1 MLGSL
6 PSRFGRRCV
15 GQCGVVSH
23 FFSGPSSWQSSQQL
37 PKTKKPRRVNKDNH
51 DDGSIDDPTGGGGG
65 GFGGGNA
72 NKQPFDKAIFEVG
85 EWDPETRTNPLY
97 RPKYTGTPR
106 IISADDFARR
116 PVVSFS
122 GNFKGLEDGM
132 VVLSWLDHKQQKD
145 IYDLYVKMMLQSE
158 KANDKI
164 TSHEYAVRK
173 IASQVRM
180 TEERVAA
187 VLQLQH
193 NEEQMRQAGIE
204 LNDDMAEY
212 FDKGIASEFAAA
224 YKMQKGDR
232 DVTRIPPV
240 TFVEDPVGVAG
251 LQDTKKFVHIDD
263 LIQINETDEHDA
275 EQQRARQIIETHRYI
290 EDIDEDQIQI
300 PLDKN
305 CEAMLQ
311 QATNMG
317 NPAETDATVLAQRA
331 KKKSAA
337 TAAPTGEGSKKKK
350 KKTPIIAAAPPYR
363 ERSKNPRP
371 RWRFVCQ
378 AVDSRKESYVNNC
391 VKNTIVEQDGVL
403 RGGTMADVRA
413 TSWKPI
419 RHIKEFTYHGVK
431 QAWLNRVNRNVMD
444 GWGYARVK
452 PPTSSSSSSSSGD
465 DSASS
470 MPTTLKE
477 SISAAS
483 INTDEAANKGRAAAA
498 AAAAAAQKQAQG
510 GDNATDAPSP

>member
-6 PSRFGRRCV
+6 SSSRLSRRCV
-15 GQCGVVSH
+15 GRCGVVSH
-23 FFSGPSSWQSSQQL
+23 FFSGPSSWQSSQ
-37 PKTKKPRRVNKDNH
+37 PKTKKPRRDNNDNNKD
-51 DDGSIDDPTGGGGG
+51 GFGIDDPTGGAGGG
-65 GFGGGNA
+65 GFGGGGGA

-212 FDKGIASEFAAA
+212 FDKGIATEFAAA

-232 DVTRIPPV
+232 EVTRIPPV

-275 EQQRARQIIETHRYI
+275 EQQRARQILETHRYI
-290 EDIDEDQIQI
+290 EDIDEDQILI

-305 CEAMLQ
+305 CKAMLQ
-311 QATNMG
+311 QAADMG
-317 NPAETDATVLAQRA
+317 NPAETDPTVLAQRA
-331 KKKSAA
+331 KKSATSAA
-337 TAAPTGEGSKKKK
+337 PVVPGDPQGSKKKKK

-452 PPTSSSSSSSSGD
+452 PPTSSSSSSGD

-470 MPTTLKE
+470 MPTLKE

-498 AAAAAAQKQAQG
+498 AAAAQKAQG
-510 GDNATDAPSP
+510 DAAPGP